1 MTKSPDLRPI
11 ARLIIFGAVVLS
23 PLLALVIACCVSLL
37 QGHADWLLLALP
49 TGRRLSLLL
58 RSLGLSAGVAL
69 IDMVLGILIAC
80 ASWGWDRRWAWMRW
94 LPLVL
99 IALPPYIHALAW
111 SAIVQQLSALLDVP
125 QPDGLLLSLWVM
137 AMALL
142 PVGIGLAL
150 LSLETV
156 ARPLVDAARTRQ
168 DDLTVLWRV
177 ILPLAGPLLAAG
189 AGLIFVLSLMDYSVP
204 SLFGVN
210 VYALEIFA
218 EFSASNQPVR
228 AFLLSMPLLVLAA
241 GGLFAGQVLLRHAA
255 QVPVWGV
262 SPWSTPPRW
271 ENGFALCQ
279 SIAVALWGA
288 QVLIPLIV
296 LVKLTFSGDGWVGT
310 LGPAVREFSFSFGV
324 AAATA
329 LLSLPLGWLALEF
342 FTHRSRHHA
351 AIGWLLFLPVALPAP
366 LVGIG
371 LVALWNHPSFDGIY
385 ATAWMPVLAALAR
398 FAPLAAL
405 VLLAQS
411 RQLDPLLWD
420 AARIFQAR
428 DRQTTWRV
436 RLPLLLPGLLAGA
449 SLVFALTLGELG
461 ATLIV
466 APPGQSTLTL
476 RIYNYLHYGASDVV
490 AGLCLA
496 MLLLT
501 LAAGGLGVFSLA
513 TWSRRTSLPE
523 QP

>member
-1 MTKSPDLRPI
+1 MTKSPDLRTL
-11 ARLIIFGAVVLS
+11 ARLLIFGAVVLS
-23 PLLALVIACCVSLL
+23 PLLALVIACLTSLL
-37 QGHADWLLLALP
+37 QGHGDWLLLALP
-49 TGRRLSLLL
+49 TGRRMGLLL

-69 IDMVLGILIAC
+69 IDIVLGILIAC
-80 ASWGWDRRWAWMRW
+80 ASWGWARRWAWVRW

-111 SAIVQQLSALLDVP
+111 SASVQQLTVLLDTP

-150 LSLETV
+150 VSLETV

-168 DDLTVLWRV
+168 DDLTVLRRV
-177 ILPLAGPLLAAG
+177 VLPLAGPLLAAG
-189 AGLIFVLSLMDYSVP
+189 GGLIFVLSLMDYSVP
-204 SLFGVN
+204 SLLRRQRLCAGDFRRIQRQQPAGASLP
-210 VYALEIFA
+210 ALHA
-218 EFSASNQPVR
+218 AVGAGRGR
-228 AFLLSMPLLVLAA
+228 AFRRA
-241 GGLFAGQVLLRHAA
+241 GTA
-255 QVPVWGV
+255 
-262 SPWSTPPRW
+262 PPRRTGAGLGRLPL
-271 ENGFALCQ
+271 EHTAAL
-279 SIAVALWGA
+279 AKRLRALPEDRSGTLGS

-296 LVKLTFSGDGWVGT
+296 LVKLTLSGDGWMGT
-310 LGPAVREFSFSFGV
+310 LDPAVREFGFSFGV

-329 LLSLPLGWLALEF
+329 LLSLPLGWLAMEF
-342 FTHRSRHHA
+342 LTHRSHHHA
-351 AIGWLLFLPVALPAP
+351 TIGWLLFLPVALPAP

-371 LVALWNHPSFDGIY
+371 LVALWNHPYLDGVY

-398 FAPLAAL
+398 FAPLATL

-411 RQLDPLLWD
+411 QRLDPLLWD

-428 DRQTTWRV
+428 DRQTTWHV

-490 AGLCLA
+490 AELCLA
-496 MLLLT
+496 MLLFT
-501 LAAGGLGVFSLA
+501 LAAGGLGVLSLA
-513 TWSRRTSLPE
+513 AQSRHTSMPE
-523 QP
+523 HL

>member
-1 MTKSPDLRPI
+1 
-11 ARLIIFGAVVLS
+11 
-23 PLLALVIACCVSLL
+23 
-37 QGHADWLLLALP
+37 
-49 TGRRLSLLL
+49 
-58 RSLGLSAGVAL
+58 
-69 IDMVLGILIAC
+69 
-80 ASWGWDRRWAWMRW
+80 
-94 LPLVL
+94 
-99 IALPPYIHALAW
+99 
-111 SAIVQQLSALLDVP
+111 
-125 QPDGLLLSLWVM
+125 
-137 AMALL
+137 
-142 PVGIGLAL
+142 
-150 LSLETV
+150 
-156 ARPLVDAARTRQ
+156 
-168 DDLTVLWRV
+168 
-177 ILPLAGPLLAAG
+177 
-189 AGLIFVLSLMDYSVP
+189 MDYSVP

-228 AFLLSMPLLVLAA
+228 AFLLSTPLLVLAA
-241 GGLFAGQVLLRHAA
+241 GGLFAGQALLRHAA

-271 ENGFALCQ
+271 QNGFALCQ
-279 SIAVALWGA
+279 KIAVALWGA
-288 QVLIPLIV
+288 QALIPLIV
-296 LVKLTFSGDGWVGT
+296 LVKLTLGGEGWMAA
-310 LGPAVREFSFSFGV
+310 LQPAVHEFGFSFGV

-329 LLSLPLGWLALEF
+329 LLSLPLGWSAMELL
-342 FTHRSRHHA
+342 THQAQRSMRA
-351 AIGWLLFLPVALPAP
+351 GWLLFLPVALPAP

-371 LVALWNHPSFDGIY
+371 LVALWNRPYFDGVY

-411 RQLDPLLWD
+411 QRLDPLLWD
-420 AARIFQAR
+420 AARVFQAR
-428 DRQTTWRV
+428 DRQTTWHV

-496 MLLLT
+496 MLLFT
-501 LAAGGLGVFSLA
+501 LAAGGLGALSLA
-513 TWSRRTSLPE
+513 AQSRHTSMPE
-523 QP
+523 HP